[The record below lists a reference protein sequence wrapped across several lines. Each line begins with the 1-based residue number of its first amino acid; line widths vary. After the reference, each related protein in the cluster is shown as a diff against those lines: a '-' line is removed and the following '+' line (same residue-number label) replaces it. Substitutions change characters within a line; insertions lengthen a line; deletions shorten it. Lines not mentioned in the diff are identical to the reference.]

1 MTSSARTPTTWRA
14 TACRTRDTSN
24 RDGFRSSSR
33 AFFDMPLGRSEDLV
47 MDEYRERI
55 QQLDGDE
62 DAAEAL
68 WAEFRARL
76 DKALERRDM
85 PVDMGMD
92 LGG

>member
-1 MTSSARTPTTWRA
+1 
-14 TACRTRDTSN
+14 
-24 RDGFRSSSR
+24 
-33 AFFDMPLGRSEDLV
+33 MPLGRSEDLL

-55 QQLDGDE
+55 QQVDGDE

-68 WAEFRARL
+68 WSEFRAKL